1 MKNLFDYATK
11 ELSQDAFIQWFI
23 NNYDDEEYRIK
34 DMSLSFVNFLM
45 DKNNTSPISRN
56 VKIVTKAQESHMDI
70 VIEVYYDGE
79 KKKHDVIVIED
90 KTFSSEHKQLVKYNN
105 VISRW
110 NDVENIYKVFY
121 KIGSITPYDEKG
133 VEAANKD
140 QKIKWRIY
148 DINTIWEFFND
159 KGNSKSQLLNDYVN
173 YIKRIK
179 ESLAGEYEDKDV
191 ANWKYYQWEGY
202 IKKYFSQYND
212 PDNKKY
218 FLWYYSYQ
226 GKYVSICYERC
237 LPNSS
242 DAAVLEIT
250 IRGNTLFAIF
260 HHSFYNGEAKPREW
274 AIKDVE
280 EDRQIHCKEL
290 RDKLLEYAL
299 EVSKSDN
306 SIMQVKNK
314 RAFKCFG
321 KFVNAENA
329 DTINDLTKVIT
340 KWIDS
345 FIVFVDKYN
354 G

>member
-1 MKNLFDYATK
+1 MENLFDYATK

-23 NNYDDEEYRIK
+23 NNYDDEEYGIK
-34 DMSLSFVNFLM
+34 DISSSFVNFLM
-45 DKNNTSPISRN
+45 DKNNTAPISRN
-56 VKIVTKAQESHMDI
+56 VKIVTKAQESHIDI

-79 KKKHDVIVIED
+79 EKKHDVIVIED
-90 KTFSSEHKQLVKYNN
+90 KTFSSEHKQLVKYND
-105 VISRW
+105 VISKW

-148 DINTIWEFFND
+148 NINTIWEFFND
-159 KGNSKSQLLNDYVN
+159 KGNTKSQLLNDYVN

-179 ESLAGEYEDKDV
+179 ESLAGEYEDNDV

-202 IKKYFSQYND
+202 VKKHLLKYDN
-212 PDNKKY
+212 PDREC
-218 FLWYYSYQ
+218 LWLSSYQ
-226 GKYVSICYERC
+226 GKYVTICYQRC
-237 LPNSS
+237 LPNSL
-242 DAAVLEIT
+242 DAVVLEIT
-250 IRGNTLFAIF
+250 VRENHLSTIF
-260 HHSFYNGEAKPREW
+260 HHAFYDGEGESRKWGINEIKNIDKTHCEQLRNRL
-274 AIKDVE
+274 IDYTYQLSKKDVTI
-280 EDRQIHCKEL
+280 Q
-290 RDKLLEYAL
+290 
-299 EVSKSDN
+299 
-306 SIMQVKNK
+306 QVDNK

-321 KFVNAENA
+321 KFVKTENA